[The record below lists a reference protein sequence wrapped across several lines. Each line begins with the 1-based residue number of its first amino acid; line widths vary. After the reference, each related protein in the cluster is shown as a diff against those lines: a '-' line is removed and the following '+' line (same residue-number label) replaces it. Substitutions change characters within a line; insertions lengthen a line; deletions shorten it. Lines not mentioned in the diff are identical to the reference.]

1 MIKYLLT
8 VLLLCLI
15 MAVAS
20 TELKAQ
26 NTSRSRQAHV
36 AGSWRLDFGNTLI
49 RMEPKQKQDLIKMP
63 PVHQQKVKS
72 EFDRRSF
79 VFASN
84 GKALI
89 SWTSEGKKQTREGIW
104 KMEQPDVVRITLEG
118 ITTRYKATNISGNQ
132 VLLLENMEI
141 EKVGLFKTLY
151 LVKR

>member
-1 MIKYLLT
+1 M
-8 VLLLCLI
+8 LLLCLI
-15 MAVAS
+15 VAVAS

-72 EFDRRSF
+72 EFDQRSF
-79 VFASN
+79 VFANN
-84 GKALI
+84 GKLQI
-89 SWTSEGKKQTREGIW
+89 SWSSDGKMQLREGTW
-104 KMEQPDVVRITLEG
+104 KMEQANVIRITLAG
-118 ITTRYKATNISGNQ
+118 ITTRYKATNISGRA
-132 VLLLENMEI
+132 LLLENLEI